1 MTTEPDRKPTGAT
14 LDAMQRE
21 HHPAC
26 FVCGNGGGPTLGLD
40 FRLADDGSVESDFDC
55 AARLQGYP
63 DRLHGGVVCA
73 LLDGA
78 MTHCLFAHG
87 LAGVTAEL
95 KVRFREPALLGV
107 SAVVRARLTQRLPPL
122 FRLSAEV
129 VQQGRVVAAGEGAF
143 VDSAAVASLPFRW

>member
-1 MTTEPDRKPTGAT
+1 VTTEPGLKPTGAT

-21 HHPAC
+21 HHPGCIA
-26 FVCGNGGGPTLGLD
+26 CGNGAGAALGLD
-40 FRLADDGSVESDFDC
+40 FRLADDGSVESAFDC
-55 AARLQGYP
+55 VARLQGYP

-78 MTHCLFAHG
+78 MTNCLFAHG
-87 LAGVTAEL
+87 LAAVTAEL
-95 KVRFREPALLGV
+95 KVRFREPAVLGV
-107 SAVVRARLTQRLPPL
+107 TAVVRARITQQLPPL

-143 VDSAAVASLPFRW
+143 VDAAAVASLPFRW